1 MHRPKSAA
9 AVALVTAA
17 VVAAAAGCA
26 STSRTTV
33 PGRVSMPEVTR
44 GVAAVEP
51 TADPRPFGA
60 SDTAFGLNVLRA
72 WCTAEPADNLVFS
85 PSTLASALG
94 MAYLGARGA
103 TARAIATVL
112 RLPAKDA
119 AVLTAGL
126 QARTKGLGAA
136 GGPGVTLV
144 PASQVWADPKLP
156 PLASYLNAVATG
168 YAAGLNQVPLLTD
181 PTRAAQQINY
191 AVSQQTRGHIPRLVT
206 ADMLADV
213 GWVLTSALYMDAR
226 WAKPFDPAQ
235 TTTGTFTAASGTH
248 VSARFMNSGGLP
260 FATSGG
266 WTAVSL
272 PYRGGKLTM
281 TALLPPAGSGE
292 CVAPGTATLGTLT
305 AQLARTGAGAPG
317 AAISLPKVSL
327 RSSAKMNGVLTSL
340 GMGTAFSPG
349 VADFTGLSPAAGF
362 IKFVQQAAT
371 LQVGEKGTTGSAAVA
386 IGIEPTSGTVISHLI
401 VFDRPYLMLVTD
413 KVTGE
418 PLFLARV
425 ADPAV

>member
-1 MHRPKSAA
+1 MCRPKTAA

-17 VVAAAAGCA
+17 VAAAVAGCA

-33 PGRVSMPEVTR
+33 PGRVPVPEVTH

-51 TADPRPFGA
+51 AADPRPFGA

-72 WCTAEPADNLVFS
+72 WCAAEPADNLVFS

-119 AVLTAGL
+119 AALTAGL

-156 PLASYLNAVATG
+156 PLASYLDAVATG

-226 WAKPFDPAQ
+226 WAKPYMALPPL
-235 TTTGTFTAASGTH
+235 TGFNAG
-248 VSARFMNSGGLP
+248 SAG
-260 FATSGG
+260 
-266 WTAVSL
+266 
-272 PYRGGKLTM
+272 LTM
-281 TALLPPAGSGE
+281 LKLPVARPETTQFRVSG
-292 CVAPGTATLGTLT
+292 
-305 AQLARTGAGAPG
+305 
-317 AAISLPKVSL
+317 
-327 RSSAKMNGVLTSL
+327 RSV
-340 GMGTAFSPG
+340 
-349 VADFTGLSPAAGF
+349 V
-362 IKFVQQAAT
+362 
-371 LQVGEKGTTGSAAVA
+371 
-386 IGIEPTSGTVISHLI
+386 
-401 VFDRPYLMLVTD
+401 RPR
-413 KVTGE
+413 
-418 PLFLARV
+418 P
-425 ADPAV
+425 